1 MKNTIPEWCLLILT
15 LTIPVSLIGMIF
27 IQMWTGMPISPE
39 AGSIVM
45 DMLKVIGGGVLT
57 ILGGMF
63 NGGKTEEK

>member
-1 MKNTIPEWCLLILT
+1 
-15 LTIPVSLIGMIF
+15 
-27 IQMWTGMPISPE
+27 MPISSE

-63 NGGKTEEK
+63 NGGKAEEK

>member
-1 MKNTIPEWCLLILT
+1 
-15 LTIPVSLIGMIF
+15 
-27 IQMWTGMPISPE
+27 MPISAE

-63 NGGKTEEK
+63 NGGRKNE